1 VYTVIRKYNIF
12 PKTVEDFS
20 LDVQDNLLPIL
31 RQMPGFRAYYL
42 LETGANEAVA
52 VSTFDSLADAKVAA
66 RLTMDWVGKHPEL
79 YFQGFSKPL
88 AGEVRVHCKSVC
100 LSHTNGQEQP
110 HTDRQE
116 HMQGVF

>member
-1 VYTVIRKYNIF
+1 MYTVIRKYNMF
-12 PKTVEDFS
+12 PMTVEDFS
-20 LDVQDNLLPIL
+20 KDVQDNLLPIL

-42 LETGANEAVA
+42 LESGANEAVV

-88 AGEVRVHCKSVC
+88 AGEVRLHYNSDC
-100 LSHTNGQEQP
+100 LSHTDNQKQP

-116 HMQGVF
+116 HLRGVF